1 MKDMMVNKADD
12 DDDDDDD
19 DVNNYV
25 FYSKPFS
32 SRWKSEWDNEMDVG

>member
-32 SRWKSEWDNEMDVG
+32 SR